1 MLIYFIAIWNILQA
15 FGIFYDHLVHFVSI
29 WYILP
34 VLVSCTDEKS
44 GNPGGVTCIEW
55 SRCYAKIFASFK
67 KNFRGYANIFASFN
81 VDAKQLCDNS
91 LKEAEKN
98 EKNRPM
104 RTINRLTQSKTS
116 VRSRKSD
123 QMNL

>member
-55 SRCYAKIFASFK
+55 SRCYAKIFASF
-67 KNFRGYANIFASFN
+67 N